1 MDGWVYVA
9 GLNVMVGGGV
19 IAAVKIIVSSAV
31 KGFEKRVD
39 TERDDR
45 IRIDNELWRA
55 VNDHG
60 HKGLD
65 GNDAKVTR

>member
-1 MDGWVYVA
+1 MDGWMYIA
-9 GLNVMVGGGV
+9 GANAIMNGV
-19 IAAVKIIVSSAV
+19 VILAVKSMISSTI
-31 KGFEKRVD
+31 KRVE

-45 IRIDNELWRA
+45 IRIDNELWSA
-55 VNDHG
+55 VNAHG

>member
-1 MDGWVYVA
+1 MDGWAYVA
-9 GLNVMVGGGV
+9 GINVVTSGV
-19 IAAVKIIVSSAV
+19 IVAAMKIIFGSTI
-31 KGFEKRVD
+31 KRIE

-45 IRIDNELWRA
+45 IRIDNELWHA
-55 VNDHG
+55 VNEHG